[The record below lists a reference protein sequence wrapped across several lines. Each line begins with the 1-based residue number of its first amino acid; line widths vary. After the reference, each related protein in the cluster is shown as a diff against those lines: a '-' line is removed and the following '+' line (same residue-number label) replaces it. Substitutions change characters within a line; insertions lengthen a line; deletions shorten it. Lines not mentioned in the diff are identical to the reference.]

1 MYCLTVYAHSS
12 NTNETHTYVIRV
24 KFPSSIVTIPPLCG
38 YYKGEKLVFT
48 DNQAVFT
55 DTDSCSCFPLVITS
69 ELSHKSDGGTI
80 LYLERKNSLACR
92 LFYISRTTQEYSE
105 KNQWTVEEEPI
116 SELPLRLPENSIILL
131 MNPDHILSLQSAR
144 ISSKKTTFS
153 DKVVQLPSVII
164 KKNISE
170 EELKAASDNA
180 ILASMDINAIHTRI
194 TKATQEVSLYGQP
207 S

>member
-1 MYCLTVYAHSS
+1 
-12 NTNETHTYVIRV
+12 
-24 KFPSSIVTIPPLCG
+24 
-38 YYKGEKLVFT
+38 
-48 DNQAVFT
+48 
-55 DTDSCSCFPLVITS
+55 
-69 ELSHKSDGGTI
+69 
-80 LYLERKNSLACR
+80 
-92 LFYISRTTQEYSE
+92 
-105 KNQWTVEEEPI
+105 
-116 SELPLRLPENSIILL
+116 